1 MNEQMNVQIEQY
13 AYIKEKNCVFIYLTF
28 HCYDSK
34 KKITIGSVRL
44 PSVVVDDGLD
54 AFAMIVGQDC

>member
-34 KKITIGSVRL
+34 KKSPLALSVCHPLSSMMVLMLL
-44 PSVVVDDGLD
+44 P
-54 AFAMIVGQDC
+54 

>member
-34 KKITIGSVRL
+34 KNHHWL
-44 PSVVVDDGLD
+44 CPS
-54 AFAMIVGQDC
+54 AIRCRR